1 MNRQELYRIF
11 KSSFQ
16 DWLEDNAILRAAT
29 LTFFII
35 LPLPTLLLIVIAV
48 FAQFYGQT
56 QAIQILVQ
64 IISSVVGPVVA
75 ELFRQILSNAGSPFT
90 SVWTEIVVAGFSVGG
105 AVGAFSVLRD
115 TMDCIWE
122 VRFPKGRPL

>member
-11 KSSFQ
+11 KTSFQ

-105 AVGAFSVLRD
+105 AVGAFSV
-115 TMDCIWE
+115 
-122 VRFPKGRPL
+122 